1 MGGALILP
9 APFGSW
15 SSCFMIKGYIIGEFY
30 YFDGNSTFPGDLVF
44 GSIGNLSSLAGN
56 VCLSV
61 KWKCLLHSKLFIFS
75 RKILYSC
82 KRGLK

>member
-1 MGGALILP
+1 
-9 APFGSW
+9 
-15 SSCFMIKGYIIGEFY
+15 MIKGYIIGEFY

-61 KWKCLLHSKLFIFS
+61 KWKCLLHSKLFYIFKKNIVLVPKGF
-75 RKILYSC
+75 KIGAIVTLFTFTY
-82 KRGLK
+82 